1 MATPNIVGVTTIAG
15 RSAAY
20 SLSDTNVTT
29 LISNAAAS
37 GKSIK
42 INMINVANDQGS
54 SSADVSIFYH
64 SASGGG
70 GTAFKIAS
78 TVAVP
83 ADSALVVVDK
93 ASSFYLEEDRSLT
106 AQASAGGYLDVMI
119 SYEEIWLQLHQ
130 FSDISNN

>member
-15 RSAAY
+15 RTLPF
-20 SLSDTNVTT
+20 SLSDTSVTV
-29 LISNAAAS
+29 LITNPAAS

-42 INMINVANDQGS
+42 VNMINVANDQGT
-54 SSADVSIFYH
+54 SSADISIFYH
-64 SASGGG
+64 GAAAGG
-70 GTAFKIAS
+70 GTAYKIAS

-106 AQASAGGYLDVMI
+106 AQASAAGYLDVVV
-119 SYEEIWLQLHQ
+119 SYEEIWAPTATGL
-130 FSDISNN
+130 

>member
-15 RSAAY
+15 RTLPF

-29 LISNAAAS
+29 MISNPAAS

-42 INMINVANDQGS
+42 VNMINVANDQGS
-54 SSADVSIFYH
+54 SSADISIFYN
-64 SASGGG
+64 SAAAGG
-70 GTAFKIAS
+70 GTAYKIAS

-106 AQASAGGYLDVMI
+106 AQASAGGYLDVVV
-119 SYEEIWLQLHQ
+119 SYEEIWAPSAAIL
-130 FSDISNN
+130 

>member
-15 RSAAY
+15 RTAPF
-20 SLSDTNVTT
+20 SLSDTSVTT
-29 LISNAAAS
+29 LITNPAAS

-42 INMINVANDQGS
+42 VNMINVANDHGTA
-54 SSADVSIFYH
+54 SADISIFYH
-64 SASGGG
+64 GASGGG
-70 GTAFKIAS
+70 GTAYKIAS

-106 AQASAGGYLDVMI
+106 AQASAAGYLDVVV
-119 SYEEIWLQLHQ
+119 SYEEIWAPTATGL
-130 FSDISNN
+130 

>member
-15 RSAAY
+15 RTLPF

-29 LISNAAAS
+29 MISNAAAS

-42 INMINVANDQGS
+42 VNMINVANDQGS
-54 SSADVSIFYH
+54 SSADISIFYH
-64 SASGGG
+64 GAAAGG
-70 GTAFKIAS
+70 GTAYKIAS

-106 AQASAGGYLDVMI
+106 AQASAGGFLDVVV
-119 SYEEIWLQLHQ
+119 SYEEIWAPTAAVL
-130 FSDISNN
+130 